1 MYHSVFARFFFL
13 KYSAYRRTDETNSFR
28 VKMKLTKKSKILPP
42 LSHKQ
47 KIKHVTRG
55 RPFSKKKKRP
65 KTIPSFR
72 GKGTLRP
79 EGIGFFH
86 GMEWMMK
93 EKVPLEDHYSL
104 RDMAALLHVKESPLR
119 YYKIMKV
126 GDDSYREFQR
136 HENPRLEKIHKQRS
150 AQKN

>member
-1 MYHSVFARFFFL
+1 MSNAKEIFHNCNVPYDFCTGARIACYSIFTRFVF
-13 KYSAYRRTDETNSFR
+13 KCSAYRRTDETNSFR
-28 VKMKLTKKSKILPP
+28 VKMKLSKKSKILPP
-42 LSHKQ
+42 LSDKQ

-86 GMEWMMK
+86 GMEC
-93 EKVPLEDHYSL
+93 VLC
-104 RDMAALLHVKESPLR
+104 A
-119 YYKIMKV
+119 I
-126 GDDSYREFQR
+126 
-136 HENPRLEKIHKQRS
+136 
-150 AQKN
+150 

>member
-1 MYHSVFARFFFL
+1 
-13 KYSAYRRTDETNSFR
+13 
-28 VKMKLTKKSKILPP
+28 MKLTKKSKILPP

-93 EKVPLEDHYSL
+93 EKVPLEDHYSQ
-104 RDMAALLHVKESPLR
+104 RDIAALLHVKESTLR
-119 YYKIMKV
+119 YYKSMKV
-126 GDDSYREFQR
+126 GDASYREVQR
-136 HENPRLEKIHKQRS
+136 HENPPRLEKIHKQRS